1 MDFIKWLLPGI
12 GVKRWFLLAILGIL
26 IFTQGLLYTA
36 SIIWP
41 QIISVKFGNDY
52 MIVYAILMLVIG
64 LVVLIT
70 SIKQLLKSVLKAYLE
85 EDYEHQHG
93 KVIDVLIKQ
102 NILKYAPKIV
112 AIGGGTGLSNLL
124 SGLREITTNITAV
137 VTVADNG
144 GSSGR
149 LRKMDIPAPGDIRNC
164 ILSLASAGDSMYD
177 LFNYRYENDDNVPEG
192 LEGHSFGNLFLAT
205 LTRITGD
212 FPSAVKLACQVLA
225 VKGKVL
231 PVTDCSSVHLQAEL
245 QNGEII
251 TGECE
256 IGKTTDKIKEISLTT
271 DCKVTEEVKEVIG
284 DADLIVI
291 GPGSL
296 YTSIIATLLPN
307 GMIDAL
313 KNTNAEVVYISNIM
327 TQANES
333 LNHSVADHI
342 KAVEKHIGENVLD
355 AVVVNTTTISDDI
368 KELYH
373 EEGAD
378 LAIVDKAELASL
390 NPHII
395 YANLLEINDQK
406 NVRHCPEKLA
416 WALAKYMF
424 EDKKKRVA
432 R

>member
-26 IFTQGLLYTA
+26 IFTQGLLYTLA
-36 SIIWP
+36 IIWP
-41 QIISVKFGNDY
+41 HIITVKFGNEH
-52 MIVYAILMLVIG
+52 MIIYAILMLILG
-64 LVVLIT
+64 LIVLLT
-70 SIKQLLKSVLKAYLE
+70 SIKQLVKAVLKAYLE
-85 EDYEHQHG
+85 EDFERQHG
-93 KVIDVLIKQ
+93 KVIDVLIRQ

-164 ILSLASAGDSMYD
+164 ILSLATAGDRMYD
-177 LFNYRYENDDNVPEG
+177 LFNYRYKAEDNVPEG
-192 LEGHSFGNLFLAT
+192 LEGHSFGNLFIAT

-212 FPSAVKLACQVLA
+212 FPSAVKLAGQILA

-245 QNGEII
+245 ENGNII

-256 IGKTTDKIKEISLTT
+256 IGKTTDRINTISLTT
-271 DCKVTEEVKEVIG
+271 DCKVTEEVKNVIR
-284 DADLIVI
+284 DADLVVI

-296 YTSIIATLLPN
+296 YTSIIATLLPK
-307 GMIDAL
+307 GMIDCL
-313 KNTNAEVVYISNIM
+313 KNTGAEVVYISNIM
-327 TQANES
+327 TQVNES
-333 LNHSVADHI
+333 INHSVADHI
-342 KAVEKHIGENVLD
+342 KAIERHLGENVLD
-355 AVVVNTTTISDDI
+355 AVVVNTTDI
-368 KELYH
+368 NKEVLKLYH

-378 LAIVDKAELASL
+378 LAKVDKTELDTL
-390 NPHII
+390 NPEMI
-395 YANLLEINDQK
+395 YADLLEINEEK
-406 NVRHCPEKLA
+406 NARHCPEKLA

-424 EDKKKRVA
+424 DDKRKRVA